1 MRRGSSS
8 PSRCWAAA
16 CSTHRPGTYVTL
28 ARGFTTMGA
37 VAGALGSSL
46 GSDRAVRQAAYG
58 YREEQRRAREAAQKQ
73 QDRQRS

>member
-1 MRRGSSS
+1 
-8 PSRCWAAA
+8 
-16 CSTHRPGTYVTL
+16 
-28 ARGFTTMGA
+28 MGA